1 MSARPTA
8 RKVARRVPS
17 SVILRPGRLADIA
30 ALCAIE
36 DRAFTHD
43 RLSPRS
49 FARFL
54 RSPGRLLI
62 VAEADGVVSGYALA
76 LFRKR
81 SRFARL
87 YSLAVDPTVRRRKL
101 GTRLL
106 RAAEAAAFRKQRNAM
121 RLEVKPG
128 NRRALS
134 LYRGLGYRILAELDG
149 YYSDGRKALRLQ
161 KAFGGSNNGV

>member
-1 MSARPTA
+1 M
-8 RKVARRVPS
+8 
-17 SVILRPGRLADIA
+17 RPGRLDDIA
-30 ALCAIE
+30 ALRAIE

-43 RLSPRS
+43 RLSARS

-62 VAEADGVVSGYALA
+62 VAEADGVVSGHALA

-87 YSLAVDPTVRRRKL
+87 YSLAVDPTIRRRKL
-101 GTRLL
+101 GTNLL
-106 RAAEAAAFRKQRNAM
+106 RAVEAAAVRSQRKAI

-134 LYRGLGYRILAELDG
+134 LYRTFGYRTLDELDG
-149 YYSDGRKALRLQ
+149 YYSDGSKALRLQ
-161 KAFGGSNNGV
+161 KACGGSNGWA